1 MNAMTLQG
9 FSKSIRRRHQ
19 RVKVSPFIL
28 KNPSLTPV
36 DLSESGIKLFSINK
50 LHVDRQISLELKV
63 KGELLELTGQVMW
76 SKASASESG
85 YYSGLAFINYNMA

>member
-1 MNAMTLQG
+1 MNAMTLQE

-36 DLSESGIKLFSINK
+36 DLSESGIKLFSIDK
-50 LHVDRQISLELKV
+50 LHVDHQISLELKIQ
-63 KGELLELTGQVMW
+63 GQLLELTGQVMW
-76 SKASASESG
+76 SKASISESG

>member
-1 MNAMTLQG
+1 MNAMTLQD

-50 LHVDRQISLELKV
+50 LHVDRQISLELKIQ
-63 KGELLELTGQVMW
+63 GELLELTGQVMW
-76 SKASASESG
+76 SRESSSESG
-85 YYSGLAFINYNMA
+85 FYSGLVFINI